1 MDLNASYMHLI
12 IPVRLRILDHGD
24 AEPEFDEPTRPAQA
38 EEAANT
44 KLTECKPW
52 CIPPIIFSFCF
63 NHYFMLSM
71 LVH

>member
-24 AEPEFDEPTRPAQA
+24 AEPEFDEPTGPAQA

-44 KLTECKPW
+44 KLTECKP
-52 CIPPIIFSFCF
+52 
-63 NHYFMLSM
+63 
-71 LVH
+71 